1 MTKKSFVV
9 ILVLS
14 IVVNEIVLYIDAL
27 IRNSVVA
34 GQGGFPLR
42 FTSSSSFGN
51 ASTNWTALLFDI
63 LFWFLVIWGVWR
75 IIKRSKK
82 NKKR

>member
-14 IVVNEIVLYIDAL
+14 IVINEIVLYIDAL

-42 FTSSSSFGN
+42 FTSSSSFGS
-51 ASTNWTALLFDI
+51 ASTNWAALLFDI
-63 LFWFLVIWGVWR
+63 LFWFVVIWGIWR
-75 IIKRSKK
+75 LLQKK
-82 NKKR
+82 KK